1 MLGPLILGMYIS
13 IATLWHSTI
22 AGSIEI
28 PQMKLRWSH
37 LKFKLQICICWH
49 IYIFLLSLHFFSP
62 ARLKLKIRSIYSTSG
77 RARVEDKRARVNQS
91 YHFWG
96 VTLALPAAR
105 AVSNAAHPSKPF
117 TLHTNPPTH
126 PPQPP
131 SVNSMLAQTTT
142 THRLSP
148 SFLSPSP
155 SLSSVSPSRSHHWA
169 PPTAWKDGQE
179 AIWSNHPPIDITSAH
194 AHTHTPL
201 PPSPL
206 SYPPPH
212 PPRRSLP
219 LLSHWSPSRP
229 PLPTTVLP
237 GRNVFLSLSYT
248 QSFYFFRTL
257 SLSLNIQQHPTHP
270 GPSWPIERGG
280 GRASGGQRNAI
291 AERQAVWL
299 LSRLWQ
305 RFFFFLIS

>member
-1 MLGPLILGMYIS
+1 MVCISVLHLFNIPPLPEALRSLKWNCDEAIWNSNSKYAS
-13 IATLWHSTI
+13 
-22 AGSIEI
+22 AG
-28 PQMKLRWSH
+28 
-37 LKFKLQICICWH
+37 
-49 IYIFLLSLHFFSP
+49 IY
-62 ARLKLKIRSIYSTSG
+62 LKIQSIYSTSG
-77 RARVEDKRARVNQS
+77 RERVEDKRARVNQS
-91 YHFWG
+91 SHFWG

-117 TLHTNPPTH
+117 TLHTH

-142 THRLSP
+142 THHLSP
-148 SFLSPSP
+148 SFPSPSP
-155 SLSSVSPSRSHHWA
+155 SSSSVSPSRSHHSA

-219 LLSHWSPSRP
+219 LLSHWSPPRP

-248 QSFYFFRTL
+248 QSFYFFPAHFPSPSTYSSIPHTL
-257 SLSLNIQQHPTHP
+257 
-270 GPSWPIERGG
+270 GPADPLREEVGELRVGNETPSPRD
-280 GRASGGQRNAI
+280 
-291 AERQAVWL
+291 RQFGCFLV
-299 LSRLWQ
+299 SDKD
-305 RFFFFLIS
+305 FYFFLIS